1 MIQLTPRLL
10 AAASLVPE
18 CGCMA
23 DIGTDHAYLPLY
35 LLQTGRIGRAVASDI
50 HEGPAARAKE
60 HIAREGLSEKISVR
74 VGGGLATLAA
84 GEADGAVIAGMGG
97 LMIRKILEESQEIA
111 AGMKWFVFQPQNHA
125 VELRTWLAER
135 GYRIE
140 RELLAKEDRMLYQ
153 ILFVRHGEMK
163 FTHPLEPETGLL
175 ALRENDPL
183 FPEFLRDM
191 IRKRNFTIE
200 GVSEDSGNTVNLEK
214 RQRALL
220 EKEGLEALLWKYT
233 QKT

>member
-1 MIQLTPRLL
+1 MIELTPRLA
-10 AAASLVPE
+10 AAASLVPP

-35 LLQTGRIGRAVASDI
+35 LLQAGRIGCAVASDI
-50 HEGPAARAKE
+50 HEGPAARAEE
-60 HIAREGLSEKISVR
+60 HIRREGLLEKISVR

-97 LMIRKILEESQEIA
+97 LMIRKILEKSPEIA
-111 AGMKWFVFQPQNHA
+111 AGMKWFVLQPQNHA
-125 VELRTWLAER
+125 GELRVWLSKN

-140 RELLAKEDRMLYQ
+140 RELLAKEDRTLYQ
-153 ILFVRHGEMK
+153 IFFARHGEMR
-163 FTHPLEPETGLL
+163 FTHPLEPETGMLE
-175 ALRENDPL
+175 LREKDPI
-183 FPEFLRDM
+183 FPEFLRDLV
-191 IRKRNFTIE
+191 RKRNFTIE
-200 GVSEDSGNTVNLEK
+200 GVAADSENTVNLEK
-214 RQRALL
+214 RRRALL